1 MMTSQNPIRVLLVD
15 DEDIVRYGLKA
26 IAQGT
31 PEIAIVGE
39 AGTGKDAIAQAQA
52 LQPDVILMDINM
64 PKMDG
69 VTATQEIARLQPH
82 AKILILTTHNESQY
96 LVEAIQQ
103 GAVGY
108 LLKNTPPEDF
118 IQNIQQAHKGY
129 LQLGPGLGQKL
140 CQQLKAPVRP
150 QLDKLQH
157 ITPREQDVLKL
168 VATGASNREISET
181 LHIAEKTV
189 KNHVSSILS
198 QVGVQS
204 RTQLAIW
211 ANTADEDTSSFAVA

>member
-1 MMTSQNPIRVLLVD
+1 MMTPQNPIRVLLVD

-31 PEIAIVGE
+31 PEIEIVGE
-39 AGTGKDAIAQAQA
+39 AGSGKAAIAQAKT
-52 LQPDVILMDINM
+52 LQPDVILMDISM
-64 PKMDG
+64 PQMDG
-69 VTATQEIARLQPH
+69 VTATQEISRMQPH
-82 AKILILTTHNESQY
+82 AKILILTTHDEAEY
-96 LVEAIQQ
+96 LVDAMQQ

-118 IQNIQQAHKGY
+118 IQSIQQAHKGY

-140 CQQLKAPVRP
+140 CQLLKAPVRP
-150 QLDKLQH
+150 QIEAFEG

-181 LHIAEKTV
+181 LHITEKTV

-198 QVGVQS
+198 RVGVQS

-211 ANTADEDTSSFAVA
+211 ANSAGEETSSFAVA

>member
-1 MMTSQNPIRVLLVD
+1 MMTHQDPIRVLLVD
-15 DEDIVRYGLKA
+15 DEDIVCYGLKA

-31 PEIAIVGE
+31 PEIEIVGE
-39 AGTGKDAIAQAQA
+39 AGTGKAAIAQSQA

-64 PKMDG
+64 PEMDG
-69 VTATQEIARLQPH
+69 VTATQEICRIQPH
-82 AKILILTTHNESQY
+82 TKILILTTHDEAQY
-96 LVEAIQQ
+96 LVEAMQQ

-118 IQNIQQAHKGY
+118 IQSIQRAHKGY

-140 CQQLKAPVRP
+140 CQQLKAPVQP
-150 QLDKLQH
+150 QLDTPKG

-168 VATGASNREISET
+168 IATGASNREISKT
-181 LHIAEKTV
+181 LHITEKTV

-198 QVGVQS
+198 RVGVRD

-211 ANTADEDTSSFAVA
+211 ANTADKDTSHLALA